1 MQDKLDILAGLRSTP
16 RIFNAMV
23 QTIPAGNLTVRR
35 GEGFWTI
42 AEHVSHLAEV
52 QPMLLARFRRFVD
65 EEHPQFV
72 PFIPGKVD
80 EKPVAPACMDVAPA
94 LLQFAEYREKQLI
107 LLENAGDDI
116 WQRTATHPEYDAY
129 SFYLLARHVL
139 MHDYWHMY
147 RIEELWLTRDA
158 YLTRLE

>member
-1 MQDKLDILAGLRSTP
+1 MQDKLDILAGLRLTP
-16 RIFNAMV
+16 KIFSELV
-23 QTIPAGNLTVRR
+23 KTIPTDNVNVQR
-35 GEGFWTI
+35 GDGFWTI

-52 QPMLLARFRRFVD
+52 QPMLLGRFRRFVD

-72 PFIPGKVD
+72 PFVPGKVG
-80 EKPVAPACMDVAPA
+80 EEPVAPASMDIATA

-107 LLENAGDDI
+107 LLENAGVDI

-129 SFYLLARHVL
+129 SFYILARHVL

-147 RIEELWLTRDA
+147 RIEELWLTKDP